1 MNTGVWLL
9 RPSARV
15 HADLIAYTTGRPVRG
30 FKGSMQYPCGKGF
43 QLAAKH
49 FFASYFGTPRW
60 FARLPERFN
69 CCDKSILPCLRPCP
83 IVRNRSVCPS
93 ALEKPQDTPRVHV
106 LHWPGG
112 LKPDHPSVWDA
123 EAGRPKDPIHWN
135 DDPPSKYM
143 FHGPMH
149 PTHNRAL
156 RQWHHNYKHALKMLE
171 LPTVS
176 QRKEKA
182 GTVGVATLA
191 HGGGLRARLFSFLG

>member
-1 MNTGVWLL
+1 MQERRIGEITSDG
-9 RPSARV
+9 RAGDAAT
-15 HADLIAYTTGRPVRG
+15 ADGDADVR
-30 FKGSMQYPCGKGF
+30 KN
-43 QLAAKH
+43 LALVGCIRDVSEVELAH
-49 FFASYFGTPRW
+49 GQRTR
-60 FARLPERFN
+60 ER
-69 CCDKSILPCLRPCP
+69 
-83 IVRNRSVCPS
+83 